1 MSMGYSACF
10 SEVIDNETLAKIVGD
25 KALVDDFVKQ
35 YNEYDFE
42 DLSHF
47 DLNESINCYHNKK
60 RDESKYAE
68 IYKVWHKL
76 YTAFKEATG
85 IELLVDYHNKNDEGD
100 RYDEVDGMF
109 FCVCVSELYQPTEN
123 YKKLME
129 KFGKDVVDRKFYVS
143 FG

>member
-10 SEVIDNETLAKIVGD
+10 SEVIDNDTLIKVVGD
-25 KALVDDFVKQ
+25 KALVDDFVQQ
-35 YNEYDFE
+35 YDNYDFGN
-42 DLSHF
+42 LSRF
-47 DLNESINCYHNKK
+47 ELNESLNTYHNKK

-68 IYKVWHKL
+68 IYKAWHKL

-85 IELLVDYHNKNDEGD
+85 LTLLVDYHDKEDDGD
-100 RYDEVDGMF
+100 RYDEVNGMF
-109 FCVCVSELYQPTEN
+109 FCLCVSELYQPTEK

-129 KFGKDVVDRKFYVS
+129 KFGEDVIDRKFYVS

>member
-10 SEVIDNETLAKIVGD
+10 SEVIDNDTLIKVVGD
-25 KALVDDFVKQ
+25 KALVDDFVQQ
-35 YNEYDFE
+35 YDNYDFGN
-42 DLSHF
+42 LSRF
-47 DLNESINCYHNKK
+47 ELNESLNTYHNKK

-68 IYKVWHKL
+68 IYKAWHKL

-85 IELLVDYHNKNDEGD
+85 LTLLVDYHDKEDDGD
-100 RYDEVDGMF
+100 RYDEVNGMF
-109 FCVCVSELYQPTEN
+109 FCLCVSELYQPTEK

-129 KFGKDVVDRKFYVS
+129 KFGEDVVDRKFYVS

>member
-1 MSMGYSACF
+1 M
-10 SEVIDNETLAKIVGD
+10 
-25 KALVDDFVKQ
+25 
-35 YNEYDFE
+35 
-42 DLSHF
+42 
-47 DLNESINCYHNKK
+47 
-60 RDESKYAE
+60 
-68 IYKVWHKL
+68 WHKL

-129 KFGKDVVDRKFYVS
+129 KFGKNVIDRKFYVS